1 MNRTVSARVSALAL
15 AAAAL
20 VALAG
25 CADDG
30 AGTGADSPVA
40 TTAPTSAS
48 SAVSAADCDGVF
60 VTVQYGGVLGGNS
73 ADACVAAS
81 APITAAAALRAAHFR
96 TEGTAQYGDL
106 VVCRVNGAP
115 AASRPFTVPGQ
126 KPYTEKCQGM
136 PPAFA
141 YWAMWVRPS
150 ADGTWGYADSGVGT
164 QQLKPGQ
171 TLGLK
176 FTTGTD
182 TTPPQG

>member
-1 MNRTVSARVSALAL
+1 MNRTVSARVSALTL

-25 CADDG
+25 CADGG
-30 AGTGADSPVA
+30 APAATDSPA
-40 TTAPTSAS
+40 ATSAP
-48 SAVSAADCDGVF
+48 AAPASAADCDGVF
-60 VTVQYGGVLGGNS
+60 VTVQYGVLGGNR

-81 APITAAAALRAAHFR
+81 APLTAAAALRAAHFR

-115 AASRPFTVPGQ
+115 AASSPFTVPGQ

-150 ADGTWGYADSGVGT
+150 ADGQWGYAESGVGT